1 MASMLAKFPDKKTK
15 AFAIAIAVIG
25 FLSWIASASA
35 GVNAMD
41 NFINAATAS
50 QATNAE
56 DLEAIARAIWNFQV
70 ASLVSSLVVGAAFCG
85 IAYWMYKLDNPTST
99 SATGAS
105 GAAAATGTQKNN
117 LTMACLVGAVLSIV
131 LCVATSSALIDGT
144 TDLGILSDTQNTGAN
159 GAGTVMTDATDEAR
173 KAPAAVLCVGL
184 AAAIAFVVGL
194 VVLKKEGSTA
204 GSKQ

>member
-1 MASMLAKFPDKKTK
+1 MASMLANFPDKKTK
-15 AFAIAIAVIG
+15 TFAIAIAVIG

-41 NFINAATAS
+41 TFINAATAS

-85 IAYWMYKLDNPTST
+85 IAYWMYKLDKPTST
-99 SATGAS
+99 STT
-105 GAAAATGTQKNN
+105 AAATGTQKNY

-144 TDLGILSDTQNTGAN
+144 TDLGILSDTQDTGAN

-173 KAPAAVLCVGL
+173 KAPATVLCVGI

-204 GSKQ
+204 ETKTSTN